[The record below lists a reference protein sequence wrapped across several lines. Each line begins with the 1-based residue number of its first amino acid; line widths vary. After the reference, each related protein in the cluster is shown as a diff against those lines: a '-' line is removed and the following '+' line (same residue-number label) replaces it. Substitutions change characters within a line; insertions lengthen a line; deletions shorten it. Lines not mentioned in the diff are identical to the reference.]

1 MCIYI
6 ITDSK
11 GNYIRKDNNRY
22 VSVRSEK
29 KAFKWQK
36 QQTAENILL
45 SSLSKKLRTGY
56 KVVPIEDDI
65 TPKSASDKVISN
77 APIASG
83 NGNSIWEEKLQ
94 ELASFSNDVQNRFVE
109 LNDMLSNVDKKITDA
124 QHYIEFNNLNACE
137 GWKCFDT
144 LQHLL
149 RERRQVKNEIEIV
162 QRFMG
167 HGFCRNNIAQL
178 SQEIEASKNK
188 RYTPRALPE
197 LFSTDNIM
205 SLNV

>member
-1 MCIYI
+1 MCMYI
-6 ITDSK
+6 IADSK

-29 KAFKWQK
+29 KAFRWQK

-56 KVVPIEDDI
+56 KVIPIEDQK
-65 TPKSASDKVISN
+65 TANSASEKAIFN
-77 APIASG
+77 TPIASG
-83 NGNSIWEEKLQ
+83 NGDSVWEEKLQ
-94 ELASFSNDVQNRFVE
+94 ELASFSDDVQNRFVE
-109 LNDMLSNVDKKITDA
+109 LNDMLSNVDKKITDL

-137 GWKCFDT
+137 GWKCFDM

-149 RERRQVKNEIEIV
+149 RERRQIKNEIEIV

-167 HGFCRNNIAQL
+167 HGFCQSNIAQL
-178 SQEIEASKNK
+178 YQEIESSKNK
-188 RYTPRALPE
+188 KYTPRALPE

-205 SLNV
+205 SLSV